1 MLTSEQ
7 ALWMEKAD
15 ALLLQAGFRCVYT
28 STKLPAKYYQHD
40 DECNIVLRVTAVA
53 MSSKNLGSQHN
64 SAQVVSNVSVAET
77 CIPRNNEVLQNRV
90 LQAMGR
96 YFLKRGMINARA

>member
-1 MLTSEQ
+1 LEFVVACANNTHIEEACHRHSIH
-7 ALWMEKAD
+7 D
-15 ALLLQAGFRCVYT
+15 ALV
-28 STKLPAKYYQHD
+28 
-40 DECNIVLRVTAVA
+40 ECNIVLRVTAVA
-53 MSSKNLGSQHN
+53 MSSKNLGAQQN

-96 YFLKRGMINARA
+96 YFLKKGMLNARA